1 MLIGIITDNNIQIG
15 HYKELFNNIS
25 FPTSGPSDD
34 FLASHN
40 AKRVNL
46 FKNHDRATQK
56 LVTCQPYV
64 EGDWVYTVEVQD
76 KTQEE
81 INSENTSLA
90 AQKRAERNRLLA
102 ASDWTQIPDSALA
115 TEKKTEWATYRQT
128 LRDLPNDPAWPNVT
142 MPNDPDW
149 VDPLI

>member
-1 MLIGIITDNNIQIG
+1 MLIGIINDNNIQIG

-25 FPTSGPSDD
+25 FPASGPTND